1 MEAQPVPCRPFRRG
15 PLGLEQSRHLE
26 RSHAVFT
33 SRLRIFRR
41 SLVVT
46 RHSMQL
52 LAVAL
57 ALFLAVAPVAA
68 APVRTA
74 QAQAEL
80 LSSRA
85 AWVPGE
91 AQWLGLRILHDP
103 GWHTYWINPGDS
115 GLATRLDWDLPPGFT
130 AAVPDWPRPVRI
142 QIGPLVNFGY
152 EGELLVPVQV
162 TAPKDLPEGGEQT
175 LRVSARWLI
184 CEEICIPDGA
194 DLEIRLPVASAAAP
208 TPAAPAIEGAAASL
222 PKRWEGGAVL
232 RQLPDGGFELSL
244 SASPEV
250 LVAPELFPADAAFL
264 EHARGSLRWENGT
277 LALRHARSPFFERMP
292 SQPRLLLAA
301 GPGREDPAWWV
312 EPKFAVAKEVG
323 ASSSIATPSAQAPAL
338 TLWLLALAGAFA
350 GGILLNLMPCVFPV
364 LSLKALS
371 IAESA
376 GEPRR
381 LRRHG
386 LFYTAGVLGG
396 FAVLGAALLALRAAG
411 EAVGWGFQLQQ
422 SWFVGFL
429 AWLMFLLGLSL
440 QGVFEIGTRLMGIGG
455 QVAAHGDR
463 GAFLTGLL
471 ACVVASPCTAPL
483 MGAALGLAVSLPAML
498 AMAVFLALGLGMAF
512 PLLALSLTPALAGRL
527 PRPGRWME
535 SFKQAMAFPLYGT
548 ALWLLWVLGHQAGVE
563 RLLAVLAAALLAV
576 FLIWL
581 GRFGRAARPLR
592 VAGWPLALLL
602 AAWPGG
608 ETDSGRASPALGE
621 PFAEATLATARAQ
634 GQPVLVNM
642 TADWCITCKVNE
654 RVALSGER
662 FAEALRRSGARY
674 LVGDWTR
681 EDPVIARYLARY
693 GRNGVPLYVVY
704 PAGGGE
710 PEVLPQILTPR
721 LVEEALIR
729 AASSAKVSAHPDG
742 GTP

>member
-1 MEAQPVPCRPFRRG
+1 MR
-15 PLGLEQSRHLE
+15 
-26 RSHAVFT
+26 
-33 SRLRIFRR
+33 
-41 SLVVT
+41 
-46 RHSMQL
+46 L
-52 LAVAL
+52 LAAAFAL
-57 ALFLAVAPVAA
+57 VLAGAQAAA

-80 LSSRA
+80 LSSHT
-85 AWVPGE
+85 AWMPGE
-91 AQWLGLRILHDP
+91 SQWLGLRILHDP

-130 AAVPDWPRPVRI
+130 AAVPDWPRPERI

-152 EGELLVPVQV
+152 EGELLVPVRV
-162 TAPKDLPEGGEQT
+162 TAPKDLPEGSEQT

-194 DLEIRLPVASAAAP
+194 DLEIRLPVATAAAS
-208 TPAAPAIEGAAASL
+208 TPAAAAIERALASL
-222 PKRWEGGAVL
+222 PRRWEGEALL
-232 RQLPDGGFELSL
+232 RELPDGSFELSL
-244 SASPEV
+244 AASPEV
-250 LVAPELFPADAAFL
+250 LAAPELFPANAAFL
-264 EHARGSLRWENGT
+264 EHARGSLRWEKGT
-277 LALRHARSPFFERMP
+277 VSFRQARSPFFERMP
-292 SQPRLLLAA
+292 TRPRFLLAA

-312 EPKFAVAKEVG
+312 EPALAVAGKPG
-323 ASSSIATPSAQAPAL
+323 ASSPIAPPPAETRVSA
-338 TLWLLALAGAFA
+338 LWLLALAGAFA
-350 GGILLNLMPCVFPV
+350 GGVLLNLMPCVFPV

-376 GEPRR
+376 GEPHR

-386 LFYTAGVLGG
+386 LFYTAGVLAG
-396 FAVLGAALLALRAAG
+396 FTLLGAALLALRAAG
-411 EAVGWGFQLQQ
+411 AAVGWGFQLQQ
-422 SWFVGFL
+422 PEFVGFL

-440 QGVFEIGTRLMGIGG
+440 QGVFEVGTRLMGIGG

-483 MGAALGLAVSLPAML
+483 MGAALGLAVSLPAIL

-512 PLLALSLTPALAGRL
+512 PLLALSLLPALARRL

-535 SFKQAMAFPLYGT
+535 SFKQAMAFPLYAT

-563 RLLAVLAAALLAV
+563 RLLLVLTAALLAV

-581 GRFGRAARPLR
+581 GRFGRAARAARL
-592 VAGWPLALLL
+592 VGWPLALLL

-608 ETDSGRASPALGE
+608 EQNLPRMSPALGE
-621 PFAEATLATARAQ
+621 PFAEATLAAARAE
-634 GQPVLVNM
+634 GRPVLVNM

-662 FAEALRRSGARY
+662 FAQALRRSGTRY
-674 LVGDWTR
+674 LIGDWTR

-721 LVEEALIR
+721 LVEEALLR

>member
-1 MEAQPVPCRPFRRG
+1 MR
-15 PLGLEQSRHLE
+15 
-26 RSHAVFT
+26 
-33 SRLRIFRR
+33 
-41 SLVVT
+41 
-46 RHSMQL
+46 L
-52 LAVAL
+52 LAVAFTL
-57 ALFLAVAPVAA
+57 LLAVAPAAA

-91 AQWLGLRILHDP
+91 VQWLGLRILHDP

-115 GLATRLDWDLPPGFT
+115 GLPTRLEWDLPPGFT
-130 AAVPDWPRPVRI
+130 VSVADWPRPVRI
-142 QIGPLVNFGY
+142 EVGPLVNFGY

-162 TAPKDLPEGGEQT
+162 AVPKDLPEGGERT
-175 LRVSARWLI
+175 LRLSAKWLI

-194 DLEIRLPVASAAAP
+194 ELELRLPVAAAAAP
-208 TPAAPAIEGAAASL
+208 TPAALAIERARASL
-222 PKRWEGGAVL
+222 PRRWDGEAIL
-232 RQLPDGGFELSL
+232 RELADGGFELSL
-244 SASPEV
+244 AASPEQ

-264 EHARGSLRWENGT
+264 EHARGSLRWENGM
-277 LALRHARSPFFERMP
+277 ASFRQMRSPFFERMP
-292 SQPRLLLAA
+292 SRPRFLLAA
-301 GPGREDPAWWV
+301 GPSREDPAWWV
-312 EPKFAVAKEVG
+312 EPALAAPREAG
-323 ASSSIATPSAQAPAL
+323 TSPPSAPPPAKAPAL
-338 TLWLLALAGAFA
+338 TLWLFALAGAFA

-386 LFYTAGVLGG
+386 LFYTAGVLAG
-396 FAVLGAALLALRAAG
+396 FAVLGAVLLVLRAAG

-455 QVAAHGDR
+455 QVATHGDR

-483 MGAALGLAVSLPAML
+483 MGAALGLAVTLPAIL
-498 AMAVFLALGLGMAF
+498 AMAVFLALGLGMAS
-512 PLLALSLTPALAGRL
+512 PLLALSLAPVLASRL

-535 SFKQAMAFPLYGT
+535 SFKQAMAFPLYAT

-563 RLLAVLAAALLAV
+563 RLLLVLAAALLAA

-581 GRFGRAARPLR
+581 GRFGRAARPARL
-592 VAGWPLALLL
+592 AGWPLALLL
-602 AAWPGG
+602 AAWPAG
-608 ETDSGRASPALGE
+608 ETNLARVSPILGE
-621 PFAEATLATARAQ
+621 PFAEATLAAARAE
-634 GQPVLVNM
+634 GRPVLVNM

-662 FAEALRRSGARY
+662 FAQALQRSGARY

-704 PAGGGE
+704 PAGGGQ

-721 LVEEALIR
+721 LLEEALLR
-729 AASSAKVSAHPDG
+729 AASSAKLSAHPDG